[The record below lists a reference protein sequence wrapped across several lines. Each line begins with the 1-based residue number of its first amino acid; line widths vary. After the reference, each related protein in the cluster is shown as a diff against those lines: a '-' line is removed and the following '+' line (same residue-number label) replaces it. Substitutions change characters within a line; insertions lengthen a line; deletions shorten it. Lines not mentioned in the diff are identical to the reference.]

1 MPLSIQ
7 KLEKFLSLKGFIPN
21 KYFTIHSTCVF
32 IEIISIENSDIFLLY
47 IPSKYEF
54 FVDKDKNVYKMQYYD
69 EQNIDVDENIENTYK
84 EIEFNGTPEVKN
96 GNIAPYLEENYKK
109 TINIKDVPA
118 DDTKEIK
125 NIINQIKRLGFCV
138 QNVKYKIAINYKNFL
153 CSIKRDDTVECY
165 SIANY
170 SMKNY
175 KKLYITV
182 DLELLYEKIESVIL
196 NMKTIREGIY
206 NILSNNQF
214 NHTKMINKLIEEKT
228 NILELCNNTYINKNK
243 YDHYIKESTEILG
256 FISNAEKGI
265 LKNIYETNEKYK
277 NKSLQG
283 LNNDID
289 KSHHISK
296 LNEELTSVRKIK
308 EEIVNTIFELK
319 IKKDNAVLTI
329 DKIMFDNSV
338 MLDSIFRNVTLL
350 SELNL

>member
-7 KLEKFLSLKGFIPN
+7 KLEKFLSLKGFIPS
-21 KYFTIHSTCVF
+21 KCFTIHSTCVF

-84 EIEFNGTPEVKN
+84 EIEFNGTPEVKD

-109 TINIKDVPA
+109 SINIKDVPA

-182 DLELLYEKIESVIL
+182 DLELLYEKIESVLL

-206 NILSNNQF
+206 NILGNNQF

-319 IKKDNAVLTI
+319 IKKDNTVLTI

>member
-1 MPLSIQ
+1 
-7 KLEKFLSLKGFIPN
+7 
-21 KYFTIHSTCVF
+21 
-32 IEIISIENSDIFLLY
+32 
-47 IPSKYEF
+47 
-54 FVDKDKNVYKMQYYD
+54 MQYYD

-182 DLELLYEKIESVIL
+182 DLELLYEKIESVLL

-206 NILSNNQF
+206 NILGNNQF

-319 IKKDNAVLTI
+319 IKKDNTVLTI

>member
-7 KLEKFLSLKGFIPN
+7 KLEKFLSLKKFIPT
-21 KYFTIHSTCVF
+21 KYFTIHSICVF
-32 IEIISIENSDIFLLY
+32 IEIISIENSDVFLLY

-84 EIEFNGTPEVKN
+84 EIEFNGTPEVKD

-109 TINIKDVPA
+109 SINIKDVPA

-182 DLELLYEKIESVIL
+182 DLELLYEKIDSVLL

-206 NILSNNQF
+206 NILGNNQF

-256 FISNAEKGI
+256 FISNAEKDI
-265 LKNIYETNEKYK
+265 IKNIYETNEKYK

-319 IKKDNAVLTI
+319 IKKDNTVLTI